1 MSDEVNQVRSFL
13 EKHRTAKIA
22 NSREIRLTM
31 QDADILAAS
40 IAVMLSRETELA
52 AKVMDLQSQI
62 ISAEI
67 KQDGGRF

>member
-1 MSDEVNQVRSFL
+1 MTDAHSQVAAFL
-13 EKHRTAKIA
+13 EKHRVAKIS

-31 QDADILAAS
+31 HDADLLSAS
-40 IAVMLSRETELA
+40 IAVLLAQQATLSQ
-52 AKVMDLQSQI
+52 KIMDLQQQI

>member
-1 MSDEVNQVRSFL
+1 MSDEQNQVRSFL
-13 EKHRTAKIA
+13 EKHRTAKMA

-52 AKVMDLQSQI
+52 AKVIDLQAQI
-62 ISAEI
+62 LSAEI

>member
-1 MSDEVNQVRSFL
+1 MSDEANQVRSFL
-13 EKHRTAKIA
+13 EKHRTAKLA

-40 IAVMLSRETELA
+40 IAVMLARETELS
-52 AKVMDLQSQI
+52 AKIIDLQAQI
-62 ISAEI
+62 LSAEI

>member
-1 MSDEVNQVRSFL
+1 MNDTVNQVRAFL
-13 EKHRTAKIA
+13 EKHRVAKMA

-31 QDADILAAS
+31 QEADVLSAS
-40 IAVMLSRETELA
+40 IAVMLAKETELA
-52 AKVMDLQSQI
+52 AKVIDLQSQI